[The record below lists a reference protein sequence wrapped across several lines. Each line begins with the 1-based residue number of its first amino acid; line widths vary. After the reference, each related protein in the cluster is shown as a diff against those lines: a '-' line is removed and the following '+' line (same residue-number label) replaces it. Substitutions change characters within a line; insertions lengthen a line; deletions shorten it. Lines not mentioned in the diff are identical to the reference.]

1 MNTLLTVAGPFQ
13 GYGMSIS
20 GMISTMA
27 HGDSQIVTTKEKQG
41 RPQVGLFR
49 T

>member
-20 GMISTMA
+20 GMISTIA
-27 HGDSQIVTTKEKQG
+27 HGDSHHQG
-41 RPQVGLFR
+41 KTGQTPSGTV
-49 T
+49 